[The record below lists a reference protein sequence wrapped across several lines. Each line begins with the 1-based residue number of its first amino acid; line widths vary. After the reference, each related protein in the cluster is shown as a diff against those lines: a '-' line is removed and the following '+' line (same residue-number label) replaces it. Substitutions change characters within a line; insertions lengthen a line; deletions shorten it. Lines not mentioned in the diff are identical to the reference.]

1 MKKLEYVYIDER
13 NAVLFNDK
21 NTEYIKERIK
31 DATMNPESRKK
42 IYYEIAKH
50 FAVDPNK
57 ISKIIV
63 FYVNKISHAAKM
75 KEKPDYETNVSK
87 LCRKIGHRYFTIKL
101 SGLRGY
107 DRCER
112 CGRVVTKYRIKGNL

>member
-1 MKKLEYVYIDER
+1 MKLEYVYVDDR
-13 NAVLFNDK
+13 NAVLFNDE

-31 DATMNPESRKK
+31 QATLNPKDKQK
-42 IYYEIAKH
+42 IYAEIAKH
-50 FAVDPNK
+50 FAVDPDKVNN
-57 ISKIIV
+57 ILV
-63 FYVNKISHAAKM
+63 LYVNKMKNVEKM
-75 KEKPDYETNVSK
+75 KEKPEFEKNVSK

-112 CGRVVTKYRIKGNL
+112 CGKVVTKYRIRAK

>member
-1 MKKLEYVYIDER
+1 MKLEYVYVDER
-13 NAVLFNDK
+13 NAVLFNDE

-31 DATMNPESRKK
+31 QVTLNPKDKQK

-50 FAVDPNK
+50 FAVDPDKVNN
-57 ISKIIV
+57 ILV
-63 FYVNKISHAAKM
+63 LYVNKIKNIEKM
-75 KEKPDYETNVSK
+75 KEKPEFEKNVSK

-112 CGRVVTKYRIKGNL
+112 CGKVVTKYRIRAK

>member
-1 MKKLEYVYIDER
+1 MKLEYVYVDDR
-13 NAVLFNDK
+13 NAVLFNDE
-21 NTEYIKERIK
+21 NTEYIKEKIK
-31 DATMNPESRKK
+31 QATLNPKDKQK

-50 FAVDPNK
+50 FSVDPDKVNN
-57 ISKIIV
+57 ILV
-63 FYVNKISHAAKM
+63 LYVNKMKNVEKM
-75 KEKPDYETNVSK
+75 KEKPEFEKNVSK

-112 CGRVVTKYRIKGNL
+112 CGKVVTKYRIRAK